1 MQAVKTIAIALLIDQ
16 QYYLFKNVPESA
28 TLYIQESLF
37 FLKPWKHIAVY
48 FGGQCCYS
56 GYIYCWDLHK
66 KIFTEFGILEVEA
79 RLTFNVYPLYIH
91 HFTLEAYPVIHA
103 RT

>member
-37 FLKPWKHIAVY
+37 F
-48 FGGQCCYS
+48 
-56 GYIYCWDLHK
+56 
-66 KIFTEFGILEVEA
+66 
-79 RLTFNVYPLYIH
+79 
-91 HFTLEAYPVIHA
+91 
-103 RT
+103 